1 MRRFLVHEEACAQ
14 VTDSALHLVDND
26 LILQSPLKPYNE
38 ALTRIGL
45 LSRRYLSIAKLIVFL
60 DELQDEAS
68 CLQTDISK
76 LLSSR
81 AGDDAVHKV
90 LLASSSL
97 VQLRAQ
103 NLSSTRALV
112 TICKQNLRL
121 WINANSH

>member
-38 ALTRIGL
+38 ALTRI
-45 LSRRYLSIAKLIVFL
+45 